1 MATVKTMSSGS
12 GKAAARSTSGN
23 AAHRPGKRT
32 VAHRKL
38 HLEPGHS
45 ALTEKIGENT
55 GRKTERAA
63 TTTQYRLSRV
73 KEFKAGTG
81 AK

>member
-1 MATVKTMSSGS
+1 MSGQ
-12 GKAAARSTSGN
+12 
-23 AAHRPGKRT
+23 AAHRPGKRS
-32 VAHRKL
+32 VQHRRL

-45 ALTEKIGENT
+45 ALTEKIGETT

-73 KEFKAGTG
+73 REFRAGTG
-81 AK
+81 SK